1 MLSIHLV
8 HMHGI
13 DGEAKQAINA
23 YRPAIGPQ
31 SLIRALDCRT
41 AALSSLRRAESD
53 RRWTA
58 AVGIFVAYCGYGD
71 IVPLTDLPWRSRVF
85 YGLSDGDLPHDGYAR
100 TRGVPAALWKESRR
114 SLKPSLAFHRQRQR
128 CTLFEKKRKEKK
140 DRR

>member
-23 YRPAIGPQ
+23 YCPAIGPQ

-100 TRGVPAALWKESRR
+100 TRGGASSSVERVKTFSEA
-114 SLKPSLAFHRQRQR
+114 
-128 CTLFEKKRKEKK
+128 
-140 DRR
+140 